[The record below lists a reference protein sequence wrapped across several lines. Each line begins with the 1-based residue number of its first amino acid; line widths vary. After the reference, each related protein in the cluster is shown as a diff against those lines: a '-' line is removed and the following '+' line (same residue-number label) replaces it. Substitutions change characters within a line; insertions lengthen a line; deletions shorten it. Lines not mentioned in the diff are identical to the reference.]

1 MRTLKY
7 VILGLLLNHPM
18 SGYDIYKEFEEALV
32 EFWSAKHS
40 QIYPE
45 LKKLV
50 NEGLIEYETK
60 ITDGKMMKKLYN
72 ITEKGEEEFLEW
84 LNRDVKME
92 STPKDVFRLRMYFS
106 KNISPEHMIQLLESQ
121 LLQHQ
126 ERLSY
131 LKKTT
136 HKFKEVPAIGTDLF
150 GDYIVLQGA
159 IIRETGYIDWLE
171 LSLSY
176 YKEL

>member
-7 VILGLLLNHPM
+7 VILGLLMNKPM

-50 NEGLIEYETK
+50 KEGLIEYETQV
-60 ITDGKMMKKLYN
+60 TEGKMVKKLYS
-72 ITEKGEEEFLEW
+72 ITEEGKKDFIIW
-84 LNRDVKME
+84 LNSDVPME

-106 KNISPEHMIQLLESQ
+106 KNINKEHMIELLESQ
-121 LLQHQ
+121 LVQHK
-126 ERLSY
+126 ERRQY
-131 LKKTT
+131 LIKSTI
-136 HKFKEVPAIGTDLF
+136 KFEEKPQPGTDSF

-159 IIRETGYIDWLE
+159 ILREKSYIDWLE
-171 LSLSY
+171 LALSY
-176 YKEL
+176 YKER

>member
-7 VILGLLLNHPM
+7 VILGLLMNKPM

-50 NEGLIEYETK
+50 NEGLIEYETQV
-60 ITDGKMMKKLYN
+60 TEGKMVKKLYT
-72 ITEKGEEEFLEW
+72 ITGQGKEDFLKW
-84 LNRDVKME
+84 LNSDAPME
-92 STPKDVFRLRMYFS
+92 STPKDVFRLRVYFS
-106 KNISPEHMIQLLESQ
+106 KNIDKKHMIQLLKSQ
-121 LLQHQ
+121 LAQHT
-126 ERLSY
+126 ERLQY
-131 LKKTT
+131 LIHSTI
-136 HKFKEVPAIGTDLF
+136 KFEDKPKPGTDLF

-159 IIRETGYIDWLE
+159 ILREKSYIDWLN
-171 LSLSY
+171 LTLKY
-176 YKEL
+176 YE